1 MKPQHCLHW
10 NFQKEQNLIV
20 FQKKFFTRIKLDF
33 IEISTS
39 RTDFFFREAKV
50 YLSTS
55 CFVAIA
61 SSTCTL
67 LLFIL
72 PKKICGFSKILLN
85 FQFIFLQKCCEL
97 WCAIEYTCL
106 FENVGKV
113 KFEKK
118 KISLSRLWN
127 IKKFGISMKWKK
139 FFSFKITSKV
149 ADQRTND
156 YLTHSGTVT
165 RWEFGWFVTYLNFSN
180 FRKPCYTIMQKN
192 KIK

>member
-1 MKPQHCLHW
+1 MDLNSKKTKFIEAANCLHW

-50 YLSTS
+50 YLFTS
-55 CFVAIA
+55 CFVTIS

-118 KISLSRLWN
+118 KFLWADYE
-127 IKKFGISMKWKK
+127 IKKFGISMKWKN
-139 FFSFKITSKV
+139 FFRLRLLV
-149 ADQRTND
+149 R
-156 YLTHSGTVT
+156 
-165 RWEFGWFVTYLNFSN
+165 
-180 FRKPCYTIMQKN
+180 
-192 KIK
+192 